1 MLNWSKKVLR
11 AMMEARQK
19 EVERRIARMHLYG
32 MSNRELKDIGM
43 IRGDI
48 DRLV

>member
-19 EVERRIARMHLYG
+19 EVERRIARMHLHA
-32 MSNRELKDIGM
+32 MSNRELNDMGIG
-43 IRGDI
+43 RGDI